1 MNRQTLAA
9 QTARFKQ
16 FAKEQWAE
24 WRVMSREPYFKLGVS
39 DMMGTG
45 IGIAAWGLVTGVA
58 MVKSGLSVPLSIFM
72 SLTIYAGSAQLAVLP
87 LLVAGAPLWVI
98 WLTAAC
104 VNLRFVI
111 FSQMWRGYFIDLPRN
126 KRLTLGYF
134 SGDVIFVGFM
144 KRFPEIK
151 PQPGQIAYFSGAAS
165 TNWMMWQIPSIAGML
180 LANAIPLTWGLGFAG
195 VLALLGILLS
205 MINDR
210 FTLLAT
216 VVAGTAAIA
225 AFALPLKMNILVAVV
240 AAVAAGLMFE
250 TTDRHWKRLQLRKST
265 DAKLDEQ
272 QQQQLLNGADAD
284 DNQDKEQRP

>member
-1 MNRQTLAA
+1 MMQ
-9 QTARFKQ
+9 
-16 FAKEQWAE
+16 
-24 WRVMSREPYFKLGVS
+24 EPYYKLGVT

-72 SLTIYAGSAQLAVLP
+72 SLLIYAGSAQLAVLP

-98 WLTAAC
+98 WLTAIC

-111 FSQMWRGYFIDLPRN
+111 FSQMWRSYFHEFPRN
-126 KRLTLGYF
+126 KRLLLAYF

-144 KRFPEIK
+144 KRFPEPK
-151 PQPGQIAYFSGAAS
+151 PAPGQVAYFSGAAS

-180 LANAIPLTWGLGFAG
+180 LANAIPLSWGLGFAG

-210 FTLLAT
+210 FTVLAT
-216 VVAGTAAIA
+216 AVAGTAAVA

-250 TTDRHWKRLQLRKST
+250 SADRHMKRLKLRQTAEARLDEERKGT
-265 DAKLDEQ
+265 DAPSSSA
-272 QQQQLLNGADAD
+272 NDAG
-284 DNQDKEQRP
+284 EGRP